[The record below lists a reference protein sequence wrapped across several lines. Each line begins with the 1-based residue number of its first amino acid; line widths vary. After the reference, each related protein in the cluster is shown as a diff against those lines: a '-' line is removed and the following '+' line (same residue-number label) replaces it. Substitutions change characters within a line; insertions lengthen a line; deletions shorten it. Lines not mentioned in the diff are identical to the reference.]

1 MSRTEAIQQ
10 YEAALKLGQKYY
22 HDAIRRSRY
31 PYPLVLD
38 EILDEH
44 TVAGR
49 AELGIIN
56 IPSDLIIGTKSAGRT
71 AALAGNFM
79 PLLNESSEFAGKW
92 ITLCEAH
99 LSDEG
104 IRDPIECFEYLGRFY
119 IQEGNKRASVLMSF
133 GAPTVPGRVTRIIPE
148 YSDDRDIQLYYEFM
162 QFYSVSGMYGVSF
175 RHQGDYLRLLALLGT
190 GEEHVWTDRE
200 RKSFSA
206 GFSHFCDAFEKL
218 CPENAK
224 ITPAEA
230 LLVWLEVFPF
240 SDIKELSLTDLVQKL
255 QTIWPDVLTRET
267 KPALEVISE
276 PENRSQGVLSR
287 LFSFTHPDHVK
298 VAFIYAYPPESS
310 AWTRAHDHGREYL
323 EKTLGDKVTVS
334 VYHAYNRDY
343 YTEMVKAVSD
353 GAQVIFATTPPMID
367 ACRRIA
373 SAFKN
378 VKVLNC
384 ALSRPYTGVR
394 MYYSRIYECKF
405 ITGAIAGAM
414 AENDLVGYIS
424 NFPIIGDPANINAF
438 ALGVRMTNPRAKI
451 ALRWSCL
458 PGNPLRELMDEGA
471 AVISNR
477 DATNSTNIHWALEW
491 GTYKLATDGSMTPL
505 AVPCW
510 DWGRF
515 YERVILSILNGSWA
529 ALSGDRSVNYWWGL
543 SSGVVSI
550 QFSDL
555 LPPGVASMGKMLVN
569 GISSGFVHPFKT
581 RITDQNGILRND
593 GSEDFSSAALMDM
606 DWLCDNIEGRIP
618 SYDELLPFAKETVRL
633 FGLSRNL
640 IIPEKETEQ
649 L

>member
-1 MSRTEAIQQ
+1 
-10 YEAALKLGQKYY
+10 
-22 HDAIRRSRY
+22 
-31 PYPLVLD
+31 
-38 EILDEH
+38 
-44 TVAGR
+44 
-49 AELGIIN
+49 
-56 IPSDLIIGTKSAGRT
+56 
-71 AALAGNFM
+71 
-79 PLLNESSEFAGKW
+79 
-92 ITLCEAH
+92 
-99 LSDEG
+99 
-104 IRDPIECFEYLGRFY
+104 
-119 IQEGNKRASVLMSF
+119 
-133 GAPTVPGRVTRIIPE
+133 
-148 YSDDRDIQLYYEFM
+148 
-162 QFYSVSGMYGVSF
+162 
-175 RHQGDYLRLLALLGT
+175 
-190 GEEHVWTDRE
+190 
-200 RKSFSA
+200 
-206 GFSHFCDAFEKL
+206 
-218 CPENAK
+218 
-224 ITPAEA
+224 
-230 LLVWLEVFPF
+230 
-240 SDIKELSLTDLVQKL
+240 
-255 QTIWPDVLTRET
+255 
-267 KPALEVISE
+267 
-276 PENRSQGVLSR
+276 
-287 LFSFTHPDHVK
+287 
-298 VAFIYAYPPESS
+298 
-310 AWTRAHDHGREYL
+310 
-323 EKTLGDKVTVS
+323 
-334 VYHAYNRDY
+334 
-343 YTEMVKAVSD
+343 MVKAVSD

-491 GTYKLATDGSMTPL
+491 GTYKLAPDGSMTPL

-510 DWGRF
+510 DWGKF

-606 DWLCDNIEGRIP
+606 DWLCDNIEGSIP

>member
-1 MSRTEAIQQ
+1 
-10 YEAALKLGQKYY
+10 
-22 HDAIRRSRY
+22 
-31 PYPLVLD
+31 
-38 EILDEH
+38 
-44 TVAGR
+44 
-49 AELGIIN
+49 
-56 IPSDLIIGTKSAGRT
+56 
-71 AALAGNFM
+71 
-79 PLLNESSEFAGKW
+79 
-92 ITLCEAH
+92 
-99 LSDEG
+99 
-104 IRDPIECFEYLGRFY
+104 
-119 IQEGNKRASVLMSF
+119 
-133 GAPTVPGRVTRIIPE
+133 
-148 YSDDRDIQLYYEFM
+148 
-162 QFYSVSGMYGVSF
+162 
-175 RHQGDYLRLLALLGT
+175 
-190 GEEHVWTDRE
+190 
-200 RKSFSA
+200 
-206 GFSHFCDAFEKL
+206 
-218 CPENAK
+218 
-224 ITPAEA
+224 
-230 LLVWLEVFPF
+230 
-240 SDIKELSLTDLVQKL
+240 
-255 QTIWPDVLTRET
+255 
-267 KPALEVISE
+267 
-276 PENRSQGVLSR
+276 
-287 LFSFTHPDHVK
+287 VK

-491 GTYKLATDGSMTPL
+491 GTYKLAPDGSMTPL

-510 DWGRF
+510 DWGKF

>member
-175 RHQGDYLRLLALLGT
+175 RNRGDYLRLL
-190 GEEHVWTDRE
+190 
-200 RKSFSA
+200 
-206 GFSHFCDAFEKL
+206 
-218 CPENAK
+218 
-224 ITPAEA
+224 A

-491 GTYKLATDGSMTPL
+491 GTYKLAPDGNMTPL

-510 DWGRF
+510 DWGKF

-581 RITDQNGILRND
+581 RITDQNGLLRND

-606 DWLCDNIEGRIP
+606 DWLCDNIEGSIP

>member
-190 GEEHVWTDRE
+190 GEDHVWTDRE

-218 CPENAK
+218 CPENAR

-240 SDIKELSLTDLVQKL
+240 SDIKELSLTS
-255 QTIWPDVLTRET
+255 VL
-267 KPALEVISE
+267 I
-276 PENRSQGVLSR
+276 
-287 LFSFTHPDHVK
+287 
-298 VAFIYAYPPESS
+298 
-310 AWTRAHDHGREYL
+310 
-323 EKTLGDKVTVS
+323 
-334 VYHAYNRDY
+334 
-343 YTEMVKAVSD
+343 
-353 GAQVIFATTPPMID
+353 
-367 ACRRIA
+367 
-373 SAFKN
+373 
-378 VKVLNC
+378 
-384 ALSRPYTGVR
+384 
-394 MYYSRIYECKF
+394 
-405 ITGAIAGAM
+405 
-414 AENDLVGYIS
+414 
-424 NFPIIGDPANINAF
+424 
-438 ALGVRMTNPRAKI
+438 
-451 ALRWSCL
+451 
-458 PGNPLRELMDEGA
+458 
-471 AVISNR
+471 
-477 DATNSTNIHWALEW
+477 
-491 GTYKLATDGSMTPL
+491 
-505 AVPCW
+505 
-510 DWGRF
+510 
-515 YERVILSILNGSWA
+515 
-529 ALSGDRSVNYWWGL
+529 
-543 SSGVVSI
+543 
-550 QFSDL
+550 
-555 LPPGVASMGKMLVN
+555 
-569 GISSGFVHPFKT
+569 
-581 RITDQNGILRND
+581 
-593 GSEDFSSAALMDM
+593 
-606 DWLCDNIEGRIP
+606 
-618 SYDELLPFAKETVRL
+618 
-633 FGLSRNL
+633 
-640 IIPEKETEQ
+640 
-649 L
+649 